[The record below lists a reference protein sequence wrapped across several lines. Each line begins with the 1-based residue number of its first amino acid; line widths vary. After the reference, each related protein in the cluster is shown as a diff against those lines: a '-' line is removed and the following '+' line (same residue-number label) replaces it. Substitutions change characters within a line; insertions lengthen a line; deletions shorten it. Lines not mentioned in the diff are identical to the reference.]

1 MLSINFNLRTSIMEN
16 NVTWGFLYWDDY
28 EEGDLERINN
38 KSKFSD
44 STEDED

>member
-1 MLSINFNLRTSIMEN
+1 MEN